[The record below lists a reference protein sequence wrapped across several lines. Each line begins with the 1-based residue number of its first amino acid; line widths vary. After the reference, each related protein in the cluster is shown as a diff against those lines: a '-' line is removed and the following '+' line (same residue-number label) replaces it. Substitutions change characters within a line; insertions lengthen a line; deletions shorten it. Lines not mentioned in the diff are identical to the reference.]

1 MRYFVA
7 LFVCIFSFFS
17 SLRAQDD
24 YLQVVSLEADRGL
37 QGVFHSAGVSDEKKG
52 VEINAIKSLF
62 YTLFFQGVEGVNDGQ
77 PLVCHPNEMYTKTF
91 FNASARYA
99 AYVVNVEEVVKPKK
113 IAGRYQGTMAITVKL
128 RQLVND
134 VKKNTRCDEVKVETP
149 KTKIAKPTI
158 IVVPYAREGESF
170 QAIIENENNSDQMI
184 AVGAVEEGLLEND
197 IEIRSLKGVLEGR
210 KRQALYD
217 TRSNTSNEKELLRS
231 SGADVYIEVKMEPHI
246 TAEGT
251 SVSLDLTARQ
261 TGTGIEWAKKVGTS
275 NKFRTSDVKRL
286 CQFVVKDNL
295 PSFINQIID
304 RYMQPTRITLDIY
317 TNGPSLMDA
326 CKTGRRIIDEIKRW
340 LAKNAHEGDYKAA
353 GTNADYTRFDYIVI
367 PSHDKEGI
375 KMDAGMFL
383 GEMAAFLKT
392 IGVSV
397 DTGSIIDEGNIMQM
411 TLTESEDY

>member
-1 MRYFVA
+1 MKKIVS
-7 LFVCIFSFFS
+7 IFSFLICTL
-17 SLRAQDD
+17 SLLHAQDD

-37 QGVFHSAGVSDEKKG
+37 QGVFHSAGVSDDKKG
-52 VEINAIKSLF
+52 VEENAIKSLF
-62 YTLFFQGVEGVNDGQ
+62 YTLFFQGVEGVNEGQ
-77 PLVCHPNEMYTKTF
+77 PLVCKPNEMYTKTF

-99 AYVVNVEEVVKPKK
+99 AYIVNIEETDKPKK

-134 VKKNTRCDEVKVETP
+134 VKKNTHCDEIIAEKP

-158 IVVPYAREGESF
+158 IVVPYAKGGENF
-170 QAIIENENNSDQMI
+170 QAIMENENNSDQMI

-217 TRSNTSNEKELLRS
+217 TRSDTSNEKELLRS
-231 SGADVYIEVKMEPHI
+231 SGADVYIEVKMEPHVSS
-246 TAEGT
+246 EGT
-251 SVSLDLTARQ
+251 SVSLDMTARQ

-275 NKFRTSDVKRL
+275 NKFKTTNIKRL

-295 PSFINQIID
+295 PSFVNQIID

-317 TNGPSLMDA
+317 TNGPSLLDA
-326 CKTGRRIIDEIKRW
+326 CKSGRRIIDEIKRW

-353 GTNADYTRFDYIVI
+353 GTNASYTRFDYIVI

-397 DTGSIIDEGNIMQM
+397 DSESIIDEGNIMQM
-411 TLTESEDY
+411 TLTESQDY